1 MLLGDFNSEPIEKAL
16 TTFSQ
21 IHILKNL
28 INEVTSYKNTNKPS
42 CIDLILTNRPRSFQN
57 SCALE
62 TGLSDFH
69 NMTLTVLK
77 VLKILLKKKKKS
89 KFHVIASVKC
99 CDSLLRIIKRQYY
112 LNFQKR

>member
-77 VLKILLKKKKKS
+77 VLKILFKKKKKS
-89 KFHVIASVKC
+89 KFHGNAGGKC